1 MLTLVLANVLP
12 APIDMPAMTQG
23 GSQWDALFWGFVAS
37 VSLLVSAVVGSRF
50 KPGTKT
56 VAGLL
61 AFTAGVL
68 IALLSYDLIG
78 EAFAVGGLAP
88 SFLGMAIGLLAYI
101 SANRWLAN
109 LGNRDR
115 RSCEHGGNATASTGA
130 LALVLGALIDG
141 IPEAASIGIGLL
153 ENRFISVAVIAGVF
167 IANIPEGL
175 ASGAGLSRTGFSERR
190 IVVIWGLVTLAC
202 TLSSWLA
209 FVLLRE
215 SGPFVQATLIAIA
228 GGGILAM
235 TLQTVIPEA
244 FDGTDDLI
252 SVLGAIGFAVVFTL
266 SHVATHSA

>member
-1 MLTLVLANVLP
+1 MLLPLLAN
-12 APIDMPAMTQG
+12 AIDVNSTEAGTQF
-23 GSQWDALFWGFVAS
+23 DALFWGFMAS
-37 VSLLVSAVVGSRF
+37 VSLTVSAFLGVRF
-50 KPGTKT
+50 KPGAKA
-56 VAGLL
+56 VSGLL

-68 IALLSYDLIG
+68 IALLSYDLIAV
-78 EAFAVGGLAP
+78 AFDTGGLAP

-101 SANRWLAN
+101 IANRALIR
-109 LGNRDR
+109 LGNHNR
-115 RSCEHGGNATASTGA
+115 RSCEHGGNATVNTGA
-130 LALVLGALIDG
+130 LALVMGALVDG
-141 IPEAASIGIGLL
+141 IPESASIGIGLL
-153 ENRFISVAVIAGVF
+153 ENRIISIAMIVGVF
-167 IANIPEGL
+167 LANVPEGL

-190 IVVIWGLVTLAC
+190 IVLIWLLVTVAC

-235 TLQTVIPEA
+235 TLQTVVPEA

-266 SHVATHSA
+266 SHVFQHT